1 MFLYI
6 ISHNISLTYTLSH
19 PFMKVLGH
27 VQLVKDICYIC
38 SVYLVFFLMA
48 CKIVLL
54 ICAFLELSTWWFVW
68 FTFCLLW
75 WLRLRDFFLVTQCF
89 CVEYGVGIS
98 PEKDLQSVASIF
110 CFFNLWCRW
119 RLGLLVFFPPNITLP
134 CSLTLKSSK
143 HSV

>member
-6 ISHNISLTYTLSH
+6 ISHNISLTYTLSY

-98 PEKDLQSVASIF
+98 PEKDLNQLLL
-110 CFFNLWCRW
+110 FFVFLISGVME
-119 RLGLLVFFPPNITLP
+119 GLDCWFFSPNIILP